1 MEKSIDVR
9 DRSELKG
16 IPKPEKFSG
25 SSGTWDS
32 WYYKFKTWIES
43 CHKNAI
49 QVIQKLESTVDVA
62 IDEKSL
68 GDDYPDG
75 AELVSAQARQALISL
90 TEGEALEIVKNTSRG
105 THFGLEALRRL
116 LSKYDPQNPQ
126 ANSALLKK
134 VLHPQQCSLDKLRE
148 GLESRENLKRKY
160 EERRKKQLEDDI
172 CRSCLQQM
180 CPNKLQDHLDL
191 QASRLTDYDSMKH
204 EILAYIENV
213 ETRKEAKTGSA
224 PMDVDSL
231 AKSKGKGKD
240 SKGKGKDGGS
250 KGKGKG
256 KKGKGKGGKDR
267 GKGSWN
273 QNQNG
278 KGWNSN
284 QWNQNSWNQQWN
296 NNKGKGKDKG
306 GKSKHGDKRVAAVEN
321 SEAEGS
327 SQTPHQPEPEITAL
341 FALEE
346 MAERSSRRSDHP
358 HRSRSVRT
366 TGGRY
371 PEGEVSE
378 KDLMDRLEKI
388 QHQMNRSAIHGLDV
402 DQELVDAQQA
412 IYASLKTLRA
422 KALEQEA
429 MARRAASAPAPA
441 RDSRLQ
447 RDLDSGM
454 HPRAA
459 KKAEKDRQRAAEYQ
473 RRLAEEKASK
483 SEQHAKSR
491 S

>member
-1 MEKSIDVR
+1 MDQQLKIHQNVEKSIDVR
-9 DRSELKG
+9 DGNELKG
-16 IPKPEKFSG
+16 VPKPDKFSG
-25 SSGTWDS
+25 ASGTWDS
-32 WYYKFKTWIES
+32 WYCKFKTWIES
-43 CHKNAI
+43 CHNAI
-49 QVIQKLESTVDVA
+49 QVIQKLEPTVDVV
-62 IDEKSL
+62 ITEWSL
-68 GDDYPDG
+68 EDDYPDG

-105 THFGLEALRRL
+105 IHFGLEALRRL
-116 LSKYDPQNPQ
+116 LCKYDPQNPQ

-148 GLESRENLKRKY
+148 GLESWENLKRKY

-172 CRSCLQQM
+172 CRSCLQQI

-191 QASRLTDYDSMKH
+191 QASRLVDYDSMKH

-240 SKGKGKDGGS
+240 SKGKGKNGWS

-256 KKGKGKGGKDR
+256 KNGKGKGGKDK
-267 GKGSWN
+267 GKGSWNQN

-284 QWNQNSWNQQWN
+284 NWNQSNWNQQW

-327 SQTPHQPEPEITAL
+327 NQTPHQPEPEITAL

-346 MAERSSRRSDHP
+346 MAERSSRRE
-358 HRSRSVRT
+358 SR
-366 TGGRY
+366 
-371 PEGEVSE
+371 PEGT
-378 KDLMDRLEKI
+378 R
-388 QHQMNRSAIHGLDV
+388 
-402 DQELVDAQQA
+402 
-412 IYASLKTLRA
+412 
-422 KALEQEA
+422 
-429 MARRAASAPAPA
+429 
-441 RDSRLQ
+441 
-447 RDLDSGM
+447 
-454 HPRAA
+454 PR
-459 KKAEKDRQRAAEYQ
+459 
-473 RRLAEEKASK
+473 
-483 SEQHAKSR
+483 
-491 S
+491 